1 MSGRTK
7 DEKNLEKFDTLSA
20 IFIDNNYDGNAFS
33 ITDVFFHED
42 LDVEKG
48 KVKISF
54 DKADVGK
61 KIMLVYIDIFGNE
74 FKEVFEV

>member
-1 MSGRTK
+1 M
-7 DEKNLEKFDTLSA
+7 SA

-42 LDVEKG
+42 LDIEKN
-48 KVKISF
+48 KLKINF
-54 DKADVGK
+54 DKTAVGK
-61 KIMLVYIDIFGNE
+61 KIMLVFIDIFGNE